1 MNGRTLAISA
11 AQSFMG
17 VVILQAL
24 LTRQGTAS
32 ASSAMG
38 LAANAAARF
47 LDPSV
52 PAIGR
57 VAKKTTSSSSTT
69 TTTTPP
75 TTTTPGTTTTTTTP
89 PTTTTPR
96 PTATRPVSTA
106 PQTPVGGRPTTTGQD
121 DTEDLPGHR
130 SPIVTK

>member
-24 LTRQGTAS
+24 LTKKGTAS

-38 LAANAAARF
+38 LAAGLAERF

-57 VAKKTTSSSSTT
+57 VAKKTTTTPSSSTT
-69 TTTTPP
+69 TTPATTVPVTP
-75 TTTTPGTTTTTTTP
+75 TSTTTTPQ
-89 PTTTTPR
+89 

-106 PQTPVGGRPTTTGQD
+106 PQAPVGGRPTTTGQD